1 MEKKTKIILITL
13 AILMILAVMVVA
25 LFSPT
30 NISQGNKTLTDMAG
44 RTVTIPNQINTV
56 VATDPP
62 MTTII
67 YMLAPEKLGGLNFQW
82 TTEEIEYVPSQYQDI
97 PNIGGWYGSN
107 TGNYEQFIA
116 TNPDIIIE
124 SISELGGDN
133 TTIEDQ
139 QEKFGTIPLIA
150 VTDNTDVT
158 KINQTIQFI
167 GQILGTEDQANK
179 LCQFNNKYLDI
190 VNQVNNTIPDNERK
204 TVYYAEGEDGLSTD
218 PNGTAHAQLISLCGG
233 YNVADIESQEGEGQI
248 QVSIEQVIK
257 WNPDVIIANDPDFYN
272 TIYSD
277 PTWSNIEAV
286 KNHQVYLSPQSPFK
300 WIDRPPGANII
311 IGVPW
316 MAKVL
321 YPDYYTDIN
330 LKDATHEFYSDF
342 YHIDLSDQQL
352 TDILQ
357 KSGLNTSQIG

>member
-30 NISQGNKTLTDMAG
+30 NISQGNTTITDMAG
-44 RTVTIPNQINTV
+44 RTVTIPTQVNTA

-82 TTEEIEYVPSQYQDI
+82 TAEEIEYVPAQYQDI

-124 SISELGGDN
+124 SVSELGGDN
-133 TTIEDQ
+133 ASIEDQ

-158 KINQTIQFI
+158 KINQTIQFM
-167 GQILGTEDQANK
+167 GQILGAEDQANK

-218 PNGTAHAQLISLCGG
+218 SNGTAHAQLISLCGG
-233 YNVADIESQEGEGQI
+233 YNVADIESHEGEGQI
-248 QVSIEQVIK
+248 QVSIEQVMK

-272 TIYSD
+272 TVYSD

-286 KNHQVYLSPQSPFK
+286 RNHQVYLSPQSPFK

-330 LKDATHEFYSDF
+330 LKDTTHEFYSDF